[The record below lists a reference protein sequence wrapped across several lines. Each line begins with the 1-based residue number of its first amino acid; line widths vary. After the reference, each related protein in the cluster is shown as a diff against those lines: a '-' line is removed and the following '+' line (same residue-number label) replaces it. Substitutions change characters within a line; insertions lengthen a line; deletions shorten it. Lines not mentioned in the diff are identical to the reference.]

1 MNSTNTGNSPLQ
13 RDTVNSDMSFLMNEQ
28 MIKEGEEVI
37 SNSEE
42 NLVNKSCAN
51 RIKDFDKP
59 SLTRIDS
66 TDLDSWN
73 AFSNQQ
79 SKMVSLTNL
88 ASDSKNSLASEKFE
102 TFDVARVSEFGVPD
116 ISIEVQDLCKTKV
129 LNIPRGNTDSI
140 ASDTLLY
147 DILHSPGK

>member
-13 RDTVNSDMSFLMNEQ
+13 RDIVNSDMSFLMNEQ
-28 MIKEGEEVI
+28 MIKEEEEVI
-37 SNSEE
+37 SKRGE
-42 NLVNKSCAN
+42 NLVNKSCTN
-51 RIKDFDKP
+51 RINDLDKS

-73 AFSNQQ
+73 SFRDQQ
-79 SKMVSLTNL
+79 SQMISLTNL
-88 ASDSKNSLASEKFE
+88 ASDCKVSLAGEKFE
-102 TFDVARVSEFGVPD
+102 KDVARVSEFGVPD